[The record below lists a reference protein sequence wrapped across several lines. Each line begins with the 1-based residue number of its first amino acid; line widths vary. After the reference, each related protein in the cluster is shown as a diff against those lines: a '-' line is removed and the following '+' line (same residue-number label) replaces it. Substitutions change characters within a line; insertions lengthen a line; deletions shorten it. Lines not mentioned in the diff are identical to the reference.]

1 MVYKKPAK
9 KKPFKKGAPTG
20 EAPIIRVR
28 TPKGR
33 EVLGTVTQRLGGS
46 RMHVACLDG
55 KTRLARIPGRLKK
68 SLWVRA
74 GDVVL
79 VEPWEFGGDEKC
91 DILWKYNKT
100 QVVWLKQKGFLKQM
114 SEFEEF

>member
-1 MVYKKPAK
+1 MVYKKPAPK
-9 KKPFKKGAPTG
+9 KHLKGAPAAD
-20 EAPIIRVR
+20 APIRVR
-28 TPKGR
+28 TPKGK

-46 RMHVACLDG
+46 RMYVACLDG

-74 GDVVL
+74 GDIVL
-79 VEPWEFGGDEKC
+79 LEPWEFGGDEKA

-100 QVVWLKQKGFLKQM
+100 QVVWLKQRGFLKQL

>member
-1 MVYKKPAK
+1 MAYRKPTKNSSASDQ
-9 KKPFKKGAPTG
+9 P
-20 EAPIIRVR
+20 IRVR
-28 TPKGR
+28 TPRNK
-33 EVLGTVTQRLGGS
+33 EILGTVTQRLGGS

-55 KTRLARIPGRLKK
+55 KTRLARIPGRLKR

-74 GDVVL
+74 GDIVL
-79 VEPWEFGGDEKC
+79 IEPWEFDKEKC

-100 QVVWLKQKGFLKQM
+100 QVVWLKQRGFLKQM

>member
-1 MVYKKPAK
+1 MAYKKPVK
-9 KKPFKKGAPTG
+9 KSKNDAPDQ
-20 EAPIIRVR
+20 PIRVR
-28 TPKGR
+28 TPRNK
-33 EVLGTVTQRLGGS
+33 EILGTVTQRLGGS

-55 KTRLARIPGRLKK
+55 KTRLARIPGRLKR

-79 VEPWEFGGDEKC
+79 IEPWEFDNEKC

-100 QVVWLKQKGFLKQM
+100 QVVWLKQRGFLKQM

>member
-1 MVYKKPAK
+1 MAYKKPGK
-9 KKPFKKGAPTG
+9 KNDAPDQ
-20 EAPIIRVR
+20 PIRVR
-28 TPKGR
+28 TPRNK
-33 EVLGTVTQRLGGS
+33 EILGTVTQRLGGS
-46 RMHVACLDG
+46 RMYVACLDG
-55 KTRLARIPGRLKK
+55 NTRLARIPGRLKR

-74 GDVVL
+74 GDIVL
-79 VEPWEFGGDEKC
+79 IEPWEFDTKKC

>member
-9 KKPFKKGAPTG
+9 KKPFKKGAKPG
-20 EAPIIRVR
+20 EAPVIRVR

-79 VEPWEFGGDEKC
+79 IEPWEFGGDEKC

>member
-1 MVYKKPAK
+1 MAFKKPGSK
-9 KKPFKKGAPTG
+9 NK
-20 EAPIIRVR
+20 EAETDQPIRVR
-28 TPKGR
+28 TPRGK

-55 KTRLARIPGRLKK
+55 KTRLARIPGRLKR

-74 GDVVL
+74 GDIVL
-79 VEPWEFGGDEKC
+79 VEPWEFEADEKC
-91 DILWKYNKT
+91 DIIWKYNKT

>member
-1 MVYKKPAK
+1 MAYKKPVK
-9 KKPFKKGAPTG
+9 KSKTDAPNQ
-20 EAPIIRVR
+20 PIRVR
-28 TPKGR
+28 TPRNK
-33 EVLGTVTQRLGGS
+33 EILGTVTQRLGGS

-55 KTRLARIPGRLKK
+55 KTRLARIPGRLKR

-79 VEPWEFGGDEKC
+79 IEPWEFDNEKC

-100 QVVWLKQKGFLKQM
+100 QVVWLKQRGFLKQM